1 MLVNTFQKRLLVQSN
16 ARYFIAMRAFSS
28 NSEDGQKT
36 AAETF
41 TKEEIEQ
48 GRQEWGI
55 KYDDECLKFQKEWK
69 EVADKI
75 EAEQMV
81 YLESEL
87 SELQKKKVDM
97 LADRLL
103 DMNVFEMRY
112 LHASIRQRM
121 LRTSGLDPMKINL
134 DWPSLKQDANG
145 TWPPANPNW
154 FKQQE
159 LMAQLGPFMGSMGGG
174 GGGGAP
180 AEGAV
185 EG

>member
-1 MLVNTFQKRLLVQSN
+1 
-16 ARYFIAMRAFSS
+16 
-28 NSEDGQKT
+28 
-36 AAETF
+36 
-41 TKEEIEQ
+41 
-48 GRQEWGI
+48 
-55 KYDDECLKFQKEWK
+55 
-69 EVADKI
+69 
-75 EAEQMV
+75 MV

-154 FKQQE
+154 FK
-159 LMAQLGPFMGSMGGG
+159 
-174 GGGGAP
+174 
-180 AEGAV
+180 
-185 EG
+185 

>member
-1 MLVNTFQKRLLVQSN
+1 MLVNTFQKRMLVQSN

-28 NSEDGQKT
+28 NAEDGQKT

-180 AEGAV
+180 AEGAA